1 MPEYVAPTRDM
12 EFVLF
17 DLLDAESTW
26 RRIPELTEVTRDL
39 VTAVLE
45 EGGKIASEQ
54 LAPLNPVGDRAGS
67 TWTASGVTT
76 PPGFKQGFAALAGGG
91 WLGVAGDPTY
101 GGQGLPKMLTVALE
115 EMFYGANTG
124 LYLCGTLTVGAATC
138 IANHGI

>member
-26 RRIPELTEVTRDL
+26 RRIPALAEVTRDL

-54 LAPLNPVGDRAGS
+54 LAPLNQVGDRAGLYVERRRRNDAAGIQAGLS
-67 TWTASGVTT
+67 RARRTAAGSVSRAIRTT
-76 PPGFKQGFAALAGGG
+76 AAR
-91 WLGVAGDPTY
+91 V
-101 GGQGLPKMLTVALE
+101 
-115 EMFYGANTG
+115 
-124 LYLCGTLTVGAATC
+124 CRRC
-138 IANHGI
+138 